1 MPVVSTEKTPVAAV
15 APPASDD
22 FAIDYDALTT
32 EDDAPVD
39 NILSEKLQR
48 LLVQILHATAWTTR
62 NFLAAANV
70 GVFYAVN
77 KPPVVPDVFLAYDV
91 ESADDWTKKEN
102 KSYFAWR
109 FGKAPD
115 LVVEIVSN
123 PIGGEDGEKLAKYAE
138 MGVKYYVIHDPFHY
152 LGETTL
158 QAFAL
163 NAGIFE
169 PCAAAWMPNVKLG
182 LVEWEGIFEG
192 SQGTW
197 LRWVD
202 AEGNLL
208 PTGEERAT
216 TAEARAQTAEAE
228 VDAERRRAKSE
239 KRRADRLARKL
250 RELGID
256 PDSL

>member
-1 MPVVSTEKTPVAAV
+1 MPVVSTEKTPVAAA
-15 APPASDD
+15 APLASND

-48 LLVQILHATAWTTR
+48 LLVQILHAAVWTSR

-77 KPPVVPDVFLAYDV
+77 KPPIVPDMFLAYDV
-91 ESADDWTKKEN
+91 EGADDWTKKEN
-102 KSYFAWR
+102 KSYFVWR
-109 FGKAPD
+109 FGKPPD

-123 PIGGEDGEKLAKYAE
+123 AIGGEDGDKLAKYAE

-163 NAGIFE
+163 NAGVFE
-169 PCAAAWMPNVKLG
+169 PCDPAWLPNVKLG
-182 LVEWEGIFEG
+182 LIEWEGTFEG
-192 SQGTW
+192 SRGTW

-202 AEGNLL
+202 AEGSVL
-208 PTGEERAT
+208 PTGEERAS
-216 TAEARAQTAEAE
+216 TAEARAESE
-228 VDAERRRAKSE
+228 HRRAKAE

-250 RELGID
+250 RELGVD

>member
-1 MPVVSTEKTPVAAV
+1 MPVVSTEKTPVAAD
-15 APPASDD
+15 APLASND

-77 KPPVVPDVFLAYDV
+77 KPPVVPDMFLAYDV
-91 ESADDWTKKEN
+91 EGADDWTKKEN
-102 KSYFAWR
+102 KSYFVWR
-109 FGKAPD
+109 FGKPPD

-123 PIGGEDGEKLAKYAE
+123 AIGGEDGDKLAKYAE

-163 NAGIFE
+163 NAGVFE
-169 PCAAAWMPNVKLG
+169 PCDPAWLPNVKLG
-182 LVEWEGIFEG
+182 LIEWEGTFEG
-192 SQGTW
+192 SRGTW

-202 AEGNLL
+202 AEGSVL

-216 TAEARAQTAEAE
+216 TAEARAESE
-228 VDAERRRAKSE
+228 HRRAKAE

-250 RELGID
+250 RELGVD